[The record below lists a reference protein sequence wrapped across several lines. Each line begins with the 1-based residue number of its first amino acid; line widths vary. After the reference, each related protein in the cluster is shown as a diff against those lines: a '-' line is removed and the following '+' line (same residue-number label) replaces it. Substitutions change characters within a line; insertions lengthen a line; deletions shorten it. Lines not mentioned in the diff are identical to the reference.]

1 MTTVDID
8 LGNYQ
13 LGWADEEDYVF
24 KPEKGLD
31 EELIRT
37 LSSMKN

>member
-8 LGNYQ
+8 LGSYQ

-24 KPEKGLD
+24 KPQKGLD
-31 EELIRT
+31 EDIIRRM
-37 LSSMKN
+37 SEMK